1 VVTLV
6 GDITTTKWRLRERN
20 IIFVRGTSNPDE
32 NVYFCEGENE
42 KKTHENIFSWR
53 YYLNHHENIYF

>member
-1 VVTLV
+1 M
-6 GDITTTKWRLRERN
+6 
-20 IIFVRGTSNPDE
+20 RGTSNPDE

-53 YYLNHHENIYF
+53 YYLNRRENVYFCEGEKKALTKI